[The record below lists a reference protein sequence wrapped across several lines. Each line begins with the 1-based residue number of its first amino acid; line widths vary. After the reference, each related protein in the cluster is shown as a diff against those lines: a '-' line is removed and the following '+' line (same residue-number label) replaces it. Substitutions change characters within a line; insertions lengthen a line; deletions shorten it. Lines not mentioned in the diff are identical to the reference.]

1 MENLSAENSLRLI
14 AETIERSRKTIAKNS
29 GKPLILWG
37 CLVVITSIAVWALWS
52 CTGSAQ
58 WNLLWFAMTVIGGIG
73 TYFLVRNNEKVPE
86 TEVSRIIGH
95 IWLWYGIF
103 SIGMIL
109 LVLIVAAVCTAL
121 DIPVHIH
128 FNSGPLI
135 MVLLGL
141 CGTISGVVMKMKAVT
156 ISSVV
161 STAICIVLSALIP
174 EGDPANILVFAIL
187 GVFILII
194 PGILL
199 QKKSR

>member
-14 AETIERSRKTIAKNS
+14 AETIERSRKSIAKNS

-37 CLVVITSIAVWALWS
+37 CLVTITAIIIWALWS
-52 CTGSAQ
+52 CTGSPQ

-73 TYFLVRNNEKVPE
+73 TYFMVRNNEKVPE
-86 TEVSRIIGH
+86 TEVSRILGR
-95 IWLWYGIF
+95 IWLWFGIF
-103 SIGMIL
+103 SIGMFL
-109 LVLIVAAVCTAL
+109 LVLIVAVVCTAF
-121 DIPVHIH
+121 DIPAHIH
-128 FNSGPLI
+128 FNSGPII

-156 ISSVV
+156 ISSVI
-161 STAICIVLSALIP
+161 STAVCLVLTSLIP

-187 GVFILII
+187 GIVILII

>member
-14 AETIERSRKTIAKNS
+14 AETIERSRKSIAKNS

-37 CLVVITSIAVWALWS
+37 CLDTITAIIIWALWS
-52 CTGSAQ
+52 CTGSPQ

-73 TYFLVRNNEKVPE
+73 TYFMVRNNEKVPE
-86 TEVSRIIGH
+86 TEVSRILGR
-95 IWLWYGIF
+95 IWLWFGIF

-109 LVLIVAAVCTAL
+109 LVLIVAVVCTAF
-121 DIPVHIH
+121 DIPAHIH
-128 FNSGPLI
+128 INSGPII

-141 CGTISGVVMKMKAVT
+141 CGTISGVVMKMKAV
-156 ISSVV
+156 IASSVI
-161 STAICIVLSALIP
+161 STAICLIYISVIP
-174 EGDPANILVFAIL
+174 EDSPAQVLVFAIL
-187 GVFILII
+187 GIFILII

>member
-14 AETIERSRKTIAKNS
+14 AETIERSRKSIAKNS

-37 CLVVITSIAVWALWS
+37 CLDTITAIIIWALWS
-52 CTGSAQ
+52 CTGSPQ

-73 TYFLVRNNEKVPE
+73 TYFMVRNNEKVPE
-86 TEVSRIIGH
+86 TEVSRILGR
-95 IWLWYGIF
+95 IWLWFGIF

-109 LVLIVAAVCTAL
+109 LVLIVAVVCTAF

-128 FNSGPLI
+128 FNSGPII

-156 ISSVV
+156 ISSVI
-161 STAICIVLSALIP
+161 STAVCLVLTSLIP
-174 EGDPANILVFAIL
+174 EGNPANILVFAIL
-187 GVFILII
+187 GIFILII

>member
-1 MENLSAENSLRLI
+1 MENLSAVNSLRLI
-14 AETIERSRKTIAKNS
+14 AETIERSRKSIAKNS

-37 CLVVITSIAVWALWS
+37 CLDTITAIIIWALWS
-52 CTGSAQ
+52 CTGSPQ

-73 TYFLVRNNEKVPE
+73 TYFMVRNNEKVPE
-86 TEVSRIIGH
+86 TEVSRILGR
-95 IWLWYGIF
+95 IWLWFGIF

-109 LVLIVAAVCTAL
+109 LVLIVAVVCTAF
-121 DIPVHIH
+121 DIPAHIH
-128 FNSGPLI
+128 FNSGPII

-156 ISSVV
+156 ISSVI
-161 STAICIVLSALIP
+161 STAVCLVLTSLIP
-174 EGDPANILVFAIL
+174 EGNPANILVFAIL
-187 GVFILII
+187 GIFILII

>member
-1 MENLSAENSLRLI
+1 MENLTAENSLRLI

-37 CLVVITSIAVWALWS
+37 SLVSITAIIIWGLWS

-86 TEVSRIIGH
+86 TEVSRIIGR

-109 LVLIVAAVCTAL
+109 LVLIVAAVCSAL
-121 DIPVHIH
+121 DIPAHIH
-128 FNSGPLI
+128 FDSTPLI
-135 MVLLGL
+135 MVMLGL
-141 CGTISGVVMKMKAVT
+141 CGTISGVVMKMKAVVA
-156 ISSVV
+156 SSVIA
-161 STAICIVLSALIP
+161 TALCVVFTALVP
-174 EGDPANILVFAIL
+174 EDSPAQILVFAIL
-187 GVFILII
+187 GIFILVI

-199 QKKSR
+199 HKKSL

>member
-14 AETIERSRKTIAKNS
+14 AETIERSRKSIAKNS

-37 CLVVITSIAVWALWS
+37 CLDTITAIIIWALWS
-52 CTGSAQ
+52 CTGSPQ

-73 TYFLVRNNEKVPE
+73 TYFMVRNNEKVPE
-86 TEVSRIIGH
+86 TEVSRILGR
-95 IWLWYGIF
+95 IWLWFGIF

-109 LVLIVAAVCTAL
+109 LVLIVAVVCTAF
-121 DIPVHIH
+121 DIPAHIH
-128 FNSGPLI
+128 FNSGPII

-156 ISSVV
+156 ISSVI
-161 STAICIVLSALIP
+161 STAVCLVLTSLIP

-187 GVFILII
+187 GIFILII

>member
-1 MENLSAENSLRLI
+1 MENLTAENSLRLI

-37 CLVVITSIAVWALWS
+37 SLVSITAIIIWGLWS

-86 TEVSRIIGH
+86 TEVSRIIGR

-103 SIGMIL
+103 SIGIIL
-109 LVLIVAAVCTAL
+109 LVLIVAAVCSAL
-121 DIPVHIH
+121 DIPAHIH
-128 FNSGPLI
+128 FDSTPLI
-135 MVLLGL
+135 MVMLGL
-141 CGTISGVVMKMKAVT
+141 CGTISGVVMKMKAVVA
-156 ISSVV
+156 SSVIA
-161 STAICIVLSALIP
+161 TALCVVFTALVP
-174 EGDPANILVFAIL
+174 EDSPAQILVFAIL
-187 GVFILII
+187 GIFILVI

-199 QKKSR
+199 HKKSL